1 MFGHIYT
8 TMTGTTTIFLMMLST
23 LTKQLQRLKPRSMTR
38 NLSSITMEDVKNFD
52 PFNPTEEHQA
62 LRDMVRQFAVN
73 EVDPQRLEHDREEKF
88 NHELFKKCGDLGL
101 LGVTTSVEYG
111 GSGMDATA
119 ANIVH
124 EELSQAD
131 PAFCLSYLAHSML
144 FVNNLNQN
152 GTHEQKLKFLPD
164 TCSGAKIGGMGMS
177 EPSYGTD
184 VLGLQTTA
192 KKDDNGDYILNGQ
205 KMWIT
210 NSYVM
215 NDQGEAELGDVYL
228 IYARTGGPGAK
239 GLSLF
244 LVEKGMEGFSFGQA
258 IRDKSGMR
266 ASNTGELVMEDVHV
280 PKENLVGEENGATV
294 CMMRNLE
301 IERVVLGAMATGIAR
316 RSIDVMGKYSQERV
330 AFGQPIAE
338 FGQIQKYVSDSYA
351 KYMAGRSYL
360 YNVSNKM
367 DLDKPGNRLDTDG
380 VKLFTT
386 TMGKE
391 VADSAIQVLGGYGYC
406 GEYQVEQLWRDAKL
420 LEIGG
425 GTLES
430 HQKNMSRDLR
440 KGIPDDK

>member
-1 MFGHIYT
+1 
-8 TMTGTTTIFLMMLST
+8 MMLST

-215 NDQGEAELGDVYL
+215 NYQGEAELGDVYL

-391 VADSAIQVLGGYGYC
+391 VADNAIQVLGGYGYC